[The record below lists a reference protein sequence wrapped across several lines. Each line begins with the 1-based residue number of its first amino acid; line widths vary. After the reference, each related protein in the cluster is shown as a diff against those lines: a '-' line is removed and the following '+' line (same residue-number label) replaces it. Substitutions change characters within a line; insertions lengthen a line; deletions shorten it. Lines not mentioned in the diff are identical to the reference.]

1 MNSSHED
8 YKGKYHRSKLL
19 NIIFISVILGVVI
32 GGTFSF
38 GMFGNIDEI
47 NSQPANASDTISTD
61 ISNMQKEIQKIQD
74 EIEKIQN
81 NTQYGSPV
89 ISVAEEVLPSIVMVR
104 NKVKMNPYLRY
115 GEGGSVNL
123 GTGSGIIYREDG
135 YVITNQHVINGAS
148 EIEVVLNDGRVFSAR
163 ILGEDSRSDLAV
175 LKIEADNLKAAK
187 FGDSGNVKVGEIAVA
202 IGTPAGEEFSGS
214 VTAGIISA
222 LNRSIN
228 IGEKKFNLIQTDA
241 AINPGNSGGALV
253 NSNGEV
259 IGINSI
265 KLSSPNIEGMGFAI
279 PINSAV
285 PIIEELIIHGYIK
298 RPWIGI
304 MLETMTEERAQIY
317 NVPKG
322 VYIIRVYHD
331 SPAAQA
337 QLQVNDIITEID
349 GVTINTAQ
357 DLIKIVENHEPD
369 DVIELKIYRG
379 ESYIKVN
386 VKLGVMP
393 PN

>member
-1 MNSSHED
+1 MNGSHED
-8 YKGKYHRSKLL
+8 YKGKYRRSKLL
-19 NIIFISVILGVVI
+19 NIVFISVIVGVVI

-38 GMFGNIDEI
+38 GIFGNIDAI
-47 NSQPANASDTISTD
+47 NFQPANASDTNSPD
-61 ISNMQKEIQKIQD
+61 ISNIQKEIQKIRD
-74 EIEKIQN
+74 EIENIQN
-81 NTQYGSPV
+81 STQYDSPV
-89 ISVAEEVLPSIVMVR
+89 ISVAEEVLPSIVMIR
-104 NKVKMNPYLRY
+104 NKVKMNPYFGY
-115 GEGGSVNL
+115 GSRGSVDQ

-135 YVITNQHVINGAS
+135 YVITNQHVIDGAS
-148 EIEVVLNDGRVFSAR
+148 EIEVVLNDGRVFNAR
-163 ILGEDSRSDLAV
+163 VLGEDSRSDLAV

-187 FGDSGNVKVGEIAVA
+187 FGDSDNVKVGEIAVA

-253 NSNGEV
+253 NKNGEV

-265 KLSSPNIEGMGFAI
+265 KLSSPDIEGMGFAI
-279 PINSAV
+279 PVNSAV
-285 PIIEELIIHGYIK
+285 PIIEELITNGYIK

-304 MLETMTEERAQIY
+304 LLETMNEERAQTY

-322 VYIIRVYHD
+322 VYIVRVYHN

-349 GVTINTAQ
+349 GVAIQTAE
-357 DLIKIVENHEPD
+357 DLVKIVENHEPD

-379 ESYIKVN
+379 EGYIKVS
-386 VKLGVMP
+386 VKLGIMP